1 MTGRLV
7 LLERALGTSTN
18 IETYVAEK
26 LKGGLDF
33 SIAPENNPRIIS
45 KTVDVS
51 LYKEGNSFGF
61 VLRGQCDSLS
71 WSRDDKNKV
80 IEKPCMFSVTL
91 M

>member
-1 MTGRLV
+1 MTTFGSPGV
-7 LLERALGTSTN
+7 SLGH
-18 IETYVAEK
+18 ICQHRDVAER

-61 VLRGQCDSLS
+61 VLRGQCDSPP
-71 WSRDDKNKV
+71 WS
-80 IEKPCMFSVTL
+80 
-91 M
+91 